1 VSNKDRGSVVVT
13 GLGATTPLGG
23 DVASTWSAMLAGTS
37 GVRRITEDWADSLP
51 VKIAAPAVADPVA
64 VVGRVQARRMD
75 RCEQLAMVAAR
86 EAWADAG
93 SPSVDPWR
101 LGVAVT
107 SGIGGIGSILAG
119 YDTLREKGWDRISP
133 YTVPMLMPN
142 GAAGWIS
149 IELGARAGAHALVS
163 ACASGAET
171 IGYGI
176 DMIRSGRAD
185 VVVAGGTEAAI
196 MALNIGAFAAMRAM
210 STRNDEPERA
220 SRPFDKGRDGFVL
233 GEGAGVVVLESLE
246 HALAR
251 EARIYAVAAG
261 AGYSADAFHISHG
274 LPDGSGVAF
283 AMTSALRDADVSPSQ
298 VVHINAH
305 ATSTPEGDPLEAR
318 AIESAFGSA
327 AAGIVVS
334 ATKSMTGH
342 LLGGAGAIET
352 VAAVKALADRVAPPT
367 VNVEDLDDEVTIDV
381 ATAPRPLAPRSADGP
396 MAVLNNA
403 FGFGGHNV
411 TLVFTQYALPA
422 PGGRPPGDPPHGGL
436 RAPHTPREE
445 A

>member
-1 VSNKDRGSVVVT
+1 MSKADQGSVVVT

-23 DVASTWSAMLAGTS
+23 DVTSTWSAMLAGTS
-37 GVRRITEDWADSLP
+37 GVRRLTDKWVESVP
-51 VKIAAPAVADPVA
+51 VKIAAPAAVDPVE

-93 SPSVDPWR
+93 SPTVDPWR

-107 SGIGGIGSILAG
+107 SGIGGIGSTLAA
-119 YDTLREKGWDRISP
+119 YDTLRDKGWNRISP

-149 IELGARAGAHALVS
+149 IELGAKAGAHALVS
-163 ACASGAET
+163 ACASGAEA

-185 VVVAGGTEAAI
+185 VVVAGGAEAAI
-196 MALNIGAFAAMRAM
+196 MALNLGAFAVMRAM
-210 STRNDEPERA
+210 SMTRNDEPELA
-220 SRPFDKGRDGFVL
+220 SRPFDKARDGFVL
-233 GEGAGVVVLESLE
+233 GEGAGVVVLESE
-246 HALAR
+246 AHAKAR
-251 EARIYAVAAG
+251 GARIYAVAAG
-261 AGYSADAFHISHG
+261 AGYTSDAYHIAHG
-274 LPDGSGVAF
+274 APDGAGVERAIRYCLKD
-283 AMTSALRDADVSPSQ
+283 AGLSASQ
-298 VVHINAH
+298 VVHVNAH

-318 AIESAFGSA
+318 AIQNALGDA
-327 AAGIVVS
+327 ASGVVVS

-342 LLGGAGAIET
+342 LLGGSGAVESI
-352 VAAVKALADRVAPPT
+352 ASILALRDRLAPPT
-367 VNVEDLDDEVTIDV
+367 INLDDLDDEVTIDI
-381 ATAPRPLAPRSADGP
+381 ATKPRPLTPPADGTP
-396 MAVLNNA
+396 MAVVNDS

-411 TLVFTQYALPA
+411 ALAFTEYAPTA
-422 PGGRPPGDPPHGGL
+422 
-436 RAPHTPREE
+436 AQ